1 MQVKT
6 KYKQTELG
14 LIPDDWEFKK
24 IAELIEDGSI
34 LGHLDGNHG
43 ELYPRSHEFKE
54 YGIPYIGATDFHN
67 GSVDFSECKHLS
79 LERAKQFKKGIA
91 KCGDVLFAHNATVGP
106 VALLITQLEFVILST
121 TATYFRCNHLKVDNI
136 FLKYALQSQVF
147 VTQYRAVMAQST
159 RFQVPI
165 TAQRKLALTL
175 PTLPEQRAIATAL
188 SDVDALITSLDR
200 LIAKK
205 QDIKQATMQQ
215 LFTGKTRLP
224 GFKKKDGFKQTEIG
238 LIPEDWEVKTLKDL
252 HFDISDGNYSSK
264 YPKASDFVSFGV
276 PFIRANN
283 IKNLR
288 ITDEDMR
295 CISLSQHGELLKG
308 HLKEN
313 DVLITTRGD
322 IGNVAIVPCTHIGSN
337 INAQIVRIN
346 TTDQKVNHLYFAFY
360 LSCSKTQE
368 WIRGAQSGSALKQL
382 PVGRLVRMPVILPL
396 VAEQHAI
403 ATVLSDMDTELSTL
417 EQRRNKT
424 NLLKQGMMQ
433 ELLTG
438 RTRLV

>member
-1 MQVKT
+1 MQVNP
-6 KYKQTELG
+6 KYKQTEVG
-14 LIPDDWEFKK
+14 LIPDEWEFKK

-106 VALLITQLEFVILST
+106 VALLITPLEFVILST

-136 FLKYALQSQVF
+136 FLKYALQAQVF
-147 VTQYRAVMAQST
+147 VKQYRAVMAQST

-175 PTLPEQRAIATAL
+175 PPLPEQRAIATAL
-188 SDVDALITSLDR
+188 SDVDALINSLDR

-205 QDIKQATMQQ
+205 RDIKQASMQQ
-215 LFTGKTRLP
+215 LLTGKARLP
-224 GFKKKDGFKQTEIG
+224 GFSG
-238 LIPEDWEVKTLKDL
+238 DWENRNLGEIAEITKLAGFEYTNYFNSYRDGG
-252 HFDISDGNYSSK
+252 DII
-264 YPKASDFVSFGV
+264 V
-276 PFIRANN
+276 IRGTN
-283 IKNLR
+283 IKNNQLDLSDIKTIPSAVSIKLERSRLCRGDLVFAYVGTIGPISLIEESGKYHLGPNTAR
-288 ITDEDMR
+288 ITVKKGVSPRFIYSFFTSSYVREE
-295 CISLSQHGELLKG
+295 IVNHTSTGAQPSLSMTKIRSFKVSLPGLLEQESIASI
-308 HLKEN
+308 LW
-313 DVLITTRGD
+313 D
-322 IGNVAIVPCTHIGSN
+322 I
-337 INAQIVRIN
+337 
-346 TTDQKVNHLYFAFY
+346 DK
-360 LSCSKTQE
+360 
-368 WIRGAQSGSALKQL
+368 
-382 PVGRLVRMPVILPL
+382 
-396 VAEQHAI
+396 
-403 ATVLSDMDTELSTL
+403 ELSIL
-417 EQRRNKT
+417 EQRRDKT
-424 NLLKQGMMQ
+424 LLLKQGMMQ